1 MPHFFLLLFKIN
13 LVLILFSATYYLILR
28 KLTFY
33 SINRVFLI
41 FGIVFSSTYPFINL
55 TNFFAVKQAA
65 PAFIP
70 QFNQNVKQFVQQDSV
85 SVFWQLLTII
95 FCFGVLCMAIRL
107 IIQFISLRKMHK
119 KSIAGNADDYKI
131 RILSDRVSPFSFWQT
146 IYINPGLHKPEDL
159 QNIIEHEKV
168 HVEEWHTLDI
178 ILAEICVVFYW
189 FNPGVWLMK
198 KAVRENIEFITD
210 AKILKKGVDRK
221 AYQYSLLNV
230 GTLQP
235 SIAIVNNFNLSDLK
249 KRIKMMNAN
258 RSSKVNLSRYL
269 LALPVLLVVTL
280 AFTVDHKDV
289 VKTIAPITNMVKIA
303 LPEIKPEVVV
313 NKAIKIRTKAK
324 VKVMVAE
331 PKAADSAKKVTAF
344 FKTNIETPD
353 TTRQSITNGLNKLV
367 GKVIA
372 MHTGDSTPGKN
383 IVHSYSFT
391 FKDSLKTDAAMD
403 NGVFAASVN
412 AKESANT
419 VKGTVHKVVLIRTNV
434 KTPNDRKGVG
444 MITNP
449 GTEINYYING
459 EKVSNEDFKSLD
471 ASKIAAIEITKGSV
485 GGIHIT
491 TKP

>member
-33 SINRVFLI
+33 SINRAFLV
-41 FGIVFSSTYPFINL
+41 FGIIFSSAYPFIDL
-55 TNFFAVKQAA
+55 TSFFSGKPAV

-70 QFNQNVKQFVQQDSV
+70 QFSQNVKEFVQQDSV
-85 SVFWQLLTII
+85 SVFWQILTII
-95 FCFGVLCMAIRL
+95 FYAGVLGMAIRL
-107 IIQFISLRKMHK
+107 MVQFISLRNMHK
-119 KSIAGNADDYKI
+119 KSIAGAADNFKI

-210 AKILKKGVDRK
+210 AKILKKGVDRR
-221 AYQYSLLNV
+221 AYQYSLLTV

-235 SIAIVNNFNLSDLK
+235 SVAIVNNFNLSDLK
-249 KRIKMMNAN
+249 KRIKMMNAK

-269 LALPVLLVVTL
+269 LALPILLVVTL
-280 AFTVDHKDV
+280 AFTVDHKNV
-289 VKTIAPITNMVKIA
+289 VKTIAPFTDMVKIE
-303 LPEIKPEVVV
+303 LSEIKPELVI
-313 NKAIKIRTKAK
+313 NKAVKTSTKVKAK
-324 VKVMVAE
+324 KTGAQSKM
-331 PKAADSAKKVTAF
+331 ADSVKKVTVF
-344 FKTNIETPD
+344 FKTDIETTD

-372 MHTGDSTPGKN
+372 MSTNDGIPRKN

-391 FKDSLKTDAAMD
+391 FNDSLKTDAAMV
-403 NGVFAASVN
+403 GLFAEGVN
-412 AKESANT
+412 AKESAKP
-419 VKGTVHKVVLIRTNV
+419 VKGTIHKVVLIRASTT
-434 KTPNDRKGVG
+434 KPNDRNGEG
-444 MITNP
+444 MITDP
-449 GTEINYYING
+449 GNEVNYYING
-459 EKVSNEDFKSLD
+459 QKVSNEDFKALD
-471 ASKIAAIEITKGSV
+471 ANKIAGIEVMKGST